1 MKLMVKAISSCPSG
15 NSIPTSSDRCSAL
28 SLVKGLVNR
37 SAQFSEPGT
46 LLKLMPR
53 SLTCCIHRYDVWMV
67 ACSSQPLSF
76 DDAQSSAGIT
86 HDLTVGMNL
95 IIFEK

>member
-15 NSIPTSSDRCSAL
+15 NSIPISSNRCSAL
-28 SLVKGLVNR
+28 SRVKGLVNR

-53 SLTCCIHRYDVWMV
+53 SLTCCIHRYDVWMWRV
-67 ACSSQPLSF
+67 RPSPFLLMMPRAALASLMTLPL
-76 DDAQSSAGIT
+76 A
-86 HDLTVGMNL
+86 
-95 IIFEK
+95 